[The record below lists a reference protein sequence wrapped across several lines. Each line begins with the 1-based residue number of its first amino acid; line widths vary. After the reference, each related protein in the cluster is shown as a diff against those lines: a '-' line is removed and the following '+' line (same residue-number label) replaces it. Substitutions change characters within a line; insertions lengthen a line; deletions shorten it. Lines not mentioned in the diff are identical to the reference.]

1 MFPTYALPW
10 TRCVNHQMN
19 SSFLPYSRVCTI
31 YCLTARQYVFWGSI
45 STGLTLKLLHRINA
59 RRRALLAYK
68 ALSQAEPTLVTQI
81 STKLYK
87 RMGDED
93 VSVATAAILASLAL
107 VKVGYSLILR
117 SLRE

>member
-10 TRCVNHQMN
+10 IRCVNHQMN
-19 SSFLPYSRVCTI
+19 SSFLQYSRVCTI
-31 YCLTARQYVFWGSI
+31 YCLTVRQYVFLGSL
-45 STGLTLKLLHRINA
+45 STGLTLKSFHRVNV

-68 ALSQAEPTLVTQI
+68 SLSQAEPTLLTQI

-93 VSVATAAILASLAL
+93 TSVATAAILTSLAL
-107 VKVGYSLILR
+107 VKVS
-117 SLRE
+117 